1 MLLSRI
7 FVTSGGFMSSSTGI
21 KKSSSMSRSVKSSAR
36 AVEILEI
43 LAESNT
49 SLNLSNI
56 SRVSGIPKSS
66 LHGIL
71 RTLTVRGWVTY
82 SEGNNSYSV
91 GLKSL
96 KVGARFLET
105 DVLANQ
111 ALPLMSHFRDKFG
124 ETINLGRFD
133 GYNIIYLSSFESSK
147 NLRKYPRIGRSLPA
161 YSAALGKSILA
172 HRSMK
177 VISQI
182 YKEPFIKL
190 TNKTVANLKELEIEI
205 SKTIAQGYAI
215 EHEQSANGFS
225 CIAVS
230 INNQFPP
237 IDSLSVSMPKSE
249 LTKKKIEFILPE
261 LFTIAQNL
269 AR

>member
-1 MLLSRI
+1 
-7 FVTSGGFMSSSTGI
+7 MSNYDRA
-21 KKSSSMSRSVKSSAR
+21 KKSSATSRAVKSSAR
-36 AVEILEI
+36 AVQILEI

-71 RTLTVRGWVTY
+71 RTLTDRGWVTY

-111 ALPLMSHFRDKFG
+111 ALPLMSNFRDKLG

-161 YSAALGKSILA
+161 YAASLGKVILA
-172 HRSMK
+172 HRNFED
-177 VISQI
+177 IRQI
-182 YKEPFIKL
+182 YKEPFVKL
-190 TNKTVANLKELEIEI
+190 TNKTVANLDELEIEI
-205 SKTIAQGYAI
+205 AKTVSQGYAV
-215 EHEQSANGFS
+215 EHEQSAIGFS

-237 IDSLSVSMPKSE
+237 IDSISVSMPKLE
-249 LTKKKIEFILPE
+249 LTKKKIDLIVPE
-261 LFTIAQNL
+261 LFAIAKNL